1 MTYQINGTVVINA
14 SRQIINITT
23 ITASGDLTLSGT
35 GAIKVPSGT
44 TAQRPTDGHGKIRFN
59 TTVGKFEGHH
69 GTSWGTIGGGATGGA
84 SDDVF
89 YENSKLISAD
99 YTITT
104 GKNAMTAGP
113 ITINDGVNITV
124 PDGSVWTIV

>member
-44 TAQRPTDGHGKIRFN
+44 TAQRPSDGPGKIRFN
-59 TTVGKFEGHH
+59 TTVGKFEGHN
-69 GTSWGTIGGGATGGA
+69 GTSWGTIGGATGGA

-89 YENSKLISAD
+89 YENSKMISAD
-99 YTITT
+99 YTITS

>member
-1 MTYQINGTVVINA
+1 MTYQIDGTVVINA

-44 TAQRPTDGHGKIRFN
+44 SAQRPSDGPGKIRFN
-59 TTVGKFEGHH
+59 TTVGKFEGHN

-89 YENSKLISAD
+89 YENSKLVSAD
-99 YTITT
+99 YTITS

-124 PDGSVWTIV
+124 PAGSVWTIV